1 MQLNFHGFNY
11 FKSLSSSHLRKMSS
25 TVAILSVLLLVLI
38 VLLVFF
44 YKKLNREANNQ
55 YTVRNIIYKKDG
67 VRDRVRAAALAV
79 ETRLGIQ
86 VWPRGHDDEEEM
98 EEIEDEEGAVE
109 SGDSQHQSDG
119 SGTDG
124 ENEQEEDSVDHSGS
138 TKENEGDNSDAE
150 SSEAG
155 EEDRLL
161 DNKPEENEEVG
172 DKQEKELNEQGKA
185 EASGGTGL
193 LIDLK
198 QFSGSAIWS
207 EQKEDESQGGDVTV
221 L

>member
-1 MQLNFHGFNY
+1 MPD
-11 FKSLSSSHLRKMSS
+11 
-25 TVAILSVLLLVLI
+25 TVVILSLVLLVLV

-44 YKKLNREANNQ
+44 YKKLNKEANNQ
-55 YTVRNIIYKKDG
+55 YTVRNIIYKEGG

-79 ETRLGIQ
+79 ETRLGVQ
-86 VWPRGHDDEEEM
+86 VWPRGHDEEEEM
-98 EEIEDEEGAVE
+98 EEIQDEEGAVD

-124 ENEQEEDSVDHSGS
+124 EDEQEEDSVDHSGS
-138 TKENEGDNSDAE
+138 TKENEGDDSDVE
-150 SSEAG
+150 GSEAG
-155 EEDRLL
+155 EEDRLV

-172 DKQEKELNEQGKA
+172 GNSEEKQELKVEGKA

-207 EQKEDESQGGDVTV
+207 EQNEDESQGGDVTA